1 MNVHIGKANTILL
14 QGSILIIRM
23 PSVAYVQQTPF
34 CCQSDSYNSKTSN
47 TLSQQTHSSSPL
59 SNHPS
64 FTPLLS
70 FLHCTWNDVHPPF
83 HLQFFIP
90 LKNSSFYPGNRQTML
105 PLFTSNRYRYKKW
118 NAAVNRS
125 QSLKER
131 VAHHSLKQEQEISTK
146 GTTPGFG
153 ISNPSD
159 SLFGHAA
166 NPPIEENSTIHNIE
180 YSIEEENHRVT
191 KIDSNSP
198 SPLSLFFPQLLD
210 SFPIK

>member
-14 QGSILIIRM
+14 QGSILIIRL

-47 TLSQQTHSSSPL
+47 TISHNKHTTH
-59 SNHPS
+59 HPFAIIS
-64 FTPLLS
+64 LLS
-70 FLHCTWNDVHPPF
+70 FLHFTWNDVHPPF

-90 LKNSSFYPGNRQTML
+90 LKNSSFCPGNRQNML
-105 PLFTSNRYRYKKW
+105 PFFTSNRYRYKNW
-118 NAAVNRS
+118 NAAVNRP
-125 QSLKER
+125 QSHKER
-131 VAHHSLKQEQEISTK
+131 VAHHSLKQEQEISAK

-166 NPPIEENSTIHNIE
+166 NP
-180 YSIEEENHRVT
+180 
-191 KIDSNSP
+191 
-198 SPLSLFFPQLLD
+198 L
-210 SFPIK
+210 